1 MFKLGKRMPT
11 NKVSTLK
18 MNSAKAPQGDYD
30 EEKQIY
36 LWISACLLGLA
47 IFFGD
52 GMGSLASKVLLLTS
66 TFFAAVAPWKQGNR
80 IPKEFVRFLLLIL
93 LILMFALPVTRIPGY
108 YLQTTSQSGLP
119 YWLGLRSLAATA
131 GILCWFLTGSRSKAL
146 FSACCIV
153 LLFAGL
159 WTLRASPNPSID
171 VFSFFNAASSEL
183 TKGINPYGIS
193 MPNIY
198 GPNTNLYAPDLLQGD
213 SLKFGFPYPLTTLL
227 AGWLGNSIFSDYRFA
242 FLALYVLGAF
252 LLGLQGVVERKIA
265 LLALFFPRFEFIFEQ
280 GWSDGL
286 SGGLLLG
293 TAALSARIPG
303 ALLAGLWISS
313 KQYLIPFIFPWMS
326 LYRQEKKRS
335 LVCIT
340 TVCLLYLLPL
350 CNEPQ
355 AYLWSTCGLQ
365 FFQPFRPDSL
375 SYLFGPVYLLIPGAI
390 IWLLGL
396 LTRIKTI
403 LNEKKLTPNA
413 ALEVMFWLLW
423 AFFIFNKQ
431 AFANYYFSLY
441 LLTLFTAG
449 AFLTHKEKT

>member
-1 MFKLGKRMPT
+1 MLT
-11 NKVSTLK
+11 NKASSLK
-18 MNSAKAPQGDYD
+18 MNSAKPPQGDYD
-30 EEKQIY
+30 KKNQIY
-36 LWISACLLGLA
+36 FWISACLLGLA
-47 IFFGD
+47 IFLGD

-66 TFFAAVAPWKQGNR
+66 TFFAAIAPWKQDNR
-80 IPKEFVRFLLLIL
+80 IPEAFVRFLLLIL

-108 YLQTTSQSGLP
+108 YLQATSQSGLP

-131 GILCWFLTGSRSKAL
+131 GILCWFQTGSRSKAL
-146 FSACCIV
+146 FFACCIM

-159 WTLRASPNPSID
+159 WTLQASPNPSID

-183 TKGINPYGIS
+183 TKGGNPYGIS

-198 GPNTNLYAPDLLQGD
+198 GPNTNLYAPDLTQGD
-213 SLKFGFPYPLTTLL
+213 RLKFGFPYPLTTLL

-242 FLALYVLGAF
+242 FLSLYVLGAF
-252 LLGLQGVVERKIA
+252 LLGLQGEVEKKVA
-265 LLALFFPRFEFIFEQ
+265 LLALFFPRLEFIFEQ

-286 SGGLLLG
+286 SGALLLG
-293 TAALSARIPG
+293 TAALSTRIPG

-313 KQYLIPFIFPWMS
+313 KQYLIPFILPWMS

-335 LVCIT
+335 LVCLA
-340 TVCLLYLLPL
+340 TVIILYLLPL
-350 CNEPQ
+350 CNDPQ
-355 AYLWSTCGLQ
+355 AYLWSTFGLQ
-365 FFQPFRPDSL
+365 FLQPFRPDSL
-375 SYLFGPVYLLIPGAI
+375 SYLFGPVYLLILGVV
-390 IWLLGL
+390 IWLFGL

-403 LNEKKLTPNA
+403 LNEHRLTPIA
-413 ALEVMFWLLW
+413 ALELVFWLLW

>member
-1 MFKLGKRMPT
+1 MNLEKL
-11 NKVSTLK
+11 
-18 MNSAKAPQGDYD
+18 PQDDFEQKNRG
-30 EEKQIY
+30 Y

-47 IFFGD
+47 IFLGD
-52 GMGSLASKVLLLTS
+52 GMGSLASKVFLLAS
-66 TFFAAVAPWKQGNR
+66 TFFAAMAPWKQANR
-80 IPKEFVRFLLLIL
+80 IPETVVRFLLLIL

-108 YLQTTSQSGLP
+108 YLQATSQSGLP
-119 YWLGLRSLAATA
+119 YWLGLRTLAATT
-131 GILCWFLTGSRSKAL
+131 GILCWFHMGGKSKAL
-146 FSACCIV
+146 FFACCIM

-171 VFSFFNAASSEL
+171 VFSFFNAASSEF
-183 TKGINPYGIS
+183 TKGINPYGSS

-242 FLALYVLGAF
+242 FLVLYVLGAF
-252 LLGLQGVVERKIA
+252 LLGLQGEVEKKIA
-265 LLALFFPRFEFIFEQ
+265 LLAIFFPRLEFIFEQ

-286 SGGLLLG
+286 SGALLLG

-335 LVCIT
+335 LVCIA

-350 CNEPQ
+350 CNDPK
-355 AYLWSTCGLQ
+355 AYLWSTFGLQ

-375 SYLFGPVYLLIPGAI
+375 SYLFGPVYLLILGAI
-390 IWLLGL
+390 IWLFGL

-403 LNEKKLTPNA
+403 LNEHKLTPNA
-413 ALEVMFWLLW
+413 ALEIVFWLLW

-441 LLTLFTAG
+441 LLLLFTAG
-449 AFLTHKEKT
+449 RFLSYKGKI